1 MDKMIFFLKILAWIF
16 GVFSLL
22 AIIACIY
29 LNKVYP
35 GSFDELLDKLNGQ
48 RREYPTSKWVI
59 IFIICSAFL
68 MAFW

>member
-16 GVFSLL
+16 GVFSFL
-22 AIIACIY
+22 ATIACTY

-35 GSFDELLDKLNGQ
+35 GSYDEMLDKLHGQ

-59 IFIICSAFL
+59 ILWLEARTRV
-68 MAFW
+68 ARG